1 MSIRDPLAWLREHQP
16 GDLYPEITLI
26 ITHGV
31 HDHRMSR
38 KRVNTF
44 TKKMVHGY
52 NAVIDWL
59 EKSPVYVWPYA
70 EITLPTADNPGVTL
84 KVAIDCA
91 AVAALRVDGDDTST
105 YYHLAIKVA
114 ETLEALAAHVNAQTQ
129 TCIFINDA
137 K

>member
-26 ITHGV
+26 LTHGV
-31 HDHRMSR
+31 YDHRMNR
-38 KRVNTF
+38 KRVHTF
-44 TKKMVHGY
+44 TKQMVHGY

-70 EITLPTADNPGVTL
+70 EITHPTAENPGVTL

-91 AVAALRVDGDDTST
+91 AVAALDVDGSDTST
-105 YYHLAIKVA
+105 RYYLAVTVA
-114 ETLEALAAHVNAQTQ
+114 ETLGALANHVNKHTQ
-129 TCIFINDA
+129 TRIFINDA